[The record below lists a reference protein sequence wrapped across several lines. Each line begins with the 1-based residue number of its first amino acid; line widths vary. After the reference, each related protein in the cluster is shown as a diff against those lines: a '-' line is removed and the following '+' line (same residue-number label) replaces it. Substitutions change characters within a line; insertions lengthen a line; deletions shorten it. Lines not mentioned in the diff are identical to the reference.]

1 MYTMQTQLARIL
13 NKQREVNELRN
24 DYRLFLLKQSRIMD
38 LEVRQYR
45 LTTAELIDS
54 GFRRDGNGNWR
65 AES

>member
-1 MYTMQTQLARIL
+1 MQTQTKSQDTIDAEYK
-13 NKQREVNELRN
+13 N
-24 DYRLFLLKQSRIMD
+24 FLLKQSRIMD
-38 LEVRQYR
+38 FEVRQYR

>member
-1 MYTMQTQLARIL
+1 MQTQTKSQDTIDAEYK
-13 NKQREVNELRN
+13 NC
-24 DYRLFLLKQSRIMD
+24 LLKQSRIMD
-38 LEVRQYR
+38 FEVQQYR